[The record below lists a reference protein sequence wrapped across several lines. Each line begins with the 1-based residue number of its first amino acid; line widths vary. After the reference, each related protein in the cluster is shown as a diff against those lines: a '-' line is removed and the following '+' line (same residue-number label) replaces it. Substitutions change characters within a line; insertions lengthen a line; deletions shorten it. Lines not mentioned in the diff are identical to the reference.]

1 MTDITYNQVYAVGV
15 PIVLLLIL
23 VEVLASN
30 CNKKSYYTKGD
41 TLCTVG
47 LLIGNITMVYV
58 FKGITLA
65 LHFYVFQYKLF
76 DIFQEIP
83 LWINWI
89 LTFVLID
96 FVFYIY
102 HRMSHRVRFLWA
114 IHMSHHS
121 SEEMNFAVS
130 FRQAWLGPIS
140 KIPFLLC
147 CL

>member
-15 PIVLLLIL
+15 PIVLLMIL

-30 CNKKSYYTKGD
+30 WNKKSYYTKSD

-47 LLIGNITMVYV
+47 LLIGNITMVYA

-76 DIFQEIP
+76 NIFQEIP

-102 HRMSHRVRFLWA
+102 H
-114 IHMSHHS
+114 
-121 SEEMNFAVS
+121 
-130 FRQAWLGPIS
+130 
-140 KIPFLLC
+140 
-147 CL
+147 